1 MNPLANKFQPKT
13 LQATTVPYR
22 NHMNI
27 SPRDDV
33 DALADVFNEKLRKSP
48 VERKEISKCCTFGP
62 RKPSWKSNITRAASA
77 RRNAITPPSK
87 ESGGI
92 PEPTPEYLAASLLPL
107 ENLTEAQHLLVVI
120 DLNGTLLFRP
130 NKRNPSSLIA
140 RPNTARFLKYCLDT
154 FSVVIWSSA
163 RPANVDLMC
172 NQILNADTKNQV
184 VDIWARD
191 KFDLTQEDY
200 NLRTMCY
207 KRLTRHFNSLNAS
220 WYHFMRFELPDILQQ
235 RRKIRANFV
244 QVWNDPK
251 IAASHPGFQRG
262 ERWNHTNTVLVDDSP
277 EKGRSE
283 PYNLITIPQFSGDA
297 YEQGQILPQVHD
309 YLNSLSLHSN
319 VAAYLRACPF
329 QAVMP
334 EHPSPVHLQ
343 GPRQVH
349 SSLDPAEAASHSAS
363 KVGGLRSD

>member
-1 MNPLANKFQPKT
+1 
-13 LQATTVPYR
+13 
-22 NHMNI
+22 
-27 SPRDDV
+27 DDV
-33 DALADVFNEKLRKSP
+33 DALADIFNETLRKSP
-48 VERKEISKCCTFGP
+48 VERKENPKYCTFDP
-62 RKPSWKSNITRAASA
+62 RKPLWKSNITRAASA
-77 RRNAITPPSK
+77 HRNAITPPSK

-140 RPNTARFLKYCLDT
+140 RPNTGRFLKYCIDT

-172 NQILNADTKNQV
+172 NQILNADSKKKV

-191 KFDLTQEDY
+191 KFDLTLEDY

-207 KRLTRHFNSLNAS
+207 KRLTRL
-220 WYHFMRFELPDILQQ
+220 
-235 RRKIRANFV
+235 
-244 QVWNDPK
+244 WNDPK
-251 IAASHPGFQRG
+251 IAASHPGFQLG

-283 PYNLITIPQFSGDA
+283 PYNLITIPQFLGDA
-297 YEQGQILPQVHD
+297 HEQGQILPQVHD

-334 EHPSPVHLQ
+334 EAPSVHLE
-343 GPRQVH
+343 GTRQFR
-349 SSLDPAEAASHSAS
+349 SSLKPAEAASHSAS
-363 KVGGLRSD
+363 KVRSPEFSN